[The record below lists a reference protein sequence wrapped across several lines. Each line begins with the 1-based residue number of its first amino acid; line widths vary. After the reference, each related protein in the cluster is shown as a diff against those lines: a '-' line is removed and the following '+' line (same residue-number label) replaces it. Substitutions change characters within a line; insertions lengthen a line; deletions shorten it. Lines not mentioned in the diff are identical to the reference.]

1 MAAIFEALRLDLWT
15 FLFQIAN
22 LLIVIAILYG
32 LLWKPVSKLLE
43 EREQKIAGQLADA
56 ASAKEQSER
65 LLQEYEAKMLKVKQE
80 ANEIIVKANRLGE
93 EIKEEIITK
102 AREESER
109 TIVHAKAQIQSEK
122 IKAMASLRE
131 EAAVLAV
138 LAAGKLLH
146 KTITVEDHKQLVQE
160 FIQEV
165 GDVQ

>member
-1 MAAIFEALRLDLWT
+1 LAAIFEALRLDPWT
-15 FLFQIAN
+15 FFFQIAN
-22 LLIVIAILYG
+22 LLIVISILYY

-65 LLQEYEAKMLKVKQE
+65 LLQEYEAKMLQVKQE
-80 ANEIIVKANRLGE
+80 AHDIIAKATRLGDD
-93 EIKEEIITK
+93 IKEEIIAK
-102 AREESER
+102 AREEAER
-109 TIVHAKAQIQSEK
+109 TITVAKAEIQSEK
-122 IKAMASLRE
+122 IRAMASLRE

-146 KTITVEDHKQLVQE
+146 KTITVEDHRRLVQE